1 MLLSLTDLETNEH
14 VRDVVA
20 QATVTNGKRLFK
32 IQNISVPDG
41 DSSVDY
47 IFSDDGTHQVRLRID
62 ENDSISNRYL

>member
-20 QATVTNGKRLFK
+20 QANGKRLLK

-62 ENDSISNRYL
+62 KNDSISNRYL